1 MMSKSHLKKYLKELT
16 KEQLEV
22 QMIELYEKFSAVK
35 VYYNFVFNPNEDTLL
50 QEYKIK
56 VSHEYFPVHTGK
68 TKRRAKMRRSVA
80 QKLIKHFILLGV
92 DPYIIADAMCYHIE
106 IAQAFSAEHIVKQE
120 LFFKSM
126 LYSFEQ
132 TVRFLIANGILED
145 FKARITAISLQSS
158 TQRWKNRQGFTTIVE
173 NFEY

>member
-1 MMSKSHLKKYLKELT
+1 MSKRELKKYLKDLT
-16 KEQLEV
+16 KEQLEE
-22 QMIELYEKFSAVK
+22 QMIELYEKFSPVK
-35 VYYNFVFNPNEDTLL
+35 VYYNFVFNPNEDKIL

-56 VSHEYFPVHTGK
+56 VSNEYFPIQTGK

-80 QKLIKHFILLGV
+80 QKFIKHFILLGV

-106 IAQAFSAEHIVKQE
+106 IAQTFSAEHIVKQE

-145 FKARITAISLQSS
+145 FKARITAISLES
-158 TQRWKNRQGFTTIVE
+158 TTQHWNNRQGFSTIVE

>member
-1 MMSKSHLKKYLKELT
+1 MSKRELKKYLKDLT
-16 KEQLEV
+16 KEQLEE
-22 QMIELYEKFSAVK
+22 QMIELYEKFSPVK
-35 VYYNFVFNPNEDTLL
+35 VYYNFVFNPNEDKIL

-56 VSHEYFPVHTGK
+56 VSNEYFPIQTGK

-80 QKLIKHFILLGV
+80 QKFIKHFILLGV

-145 FKARITAISLQSS
+145 FKARITAISLES
-158 TQRWKNRQGFTTIVE
+158 TKQHWNNRQGFNTIIE

>member
-1 MMSKSHLKKYLKELT
+1 MSKSQLKKYLKDLT
-16 KEQLEV
+16 KDQLEV
-22 QMIELYEKFSAVK
+22 QMIELYEKFSSVK
-35 VYYNFVFNPNEDTLL
+35 VYFNFVFNPNEDALL
-50 QEYKIK
+50 TEYKIK
-56 VSHEYFPVHTGK
+56 VSNEYFPIQTGK

-80 QKLIKHFILLGV
+80 QKFIKHFILLGV

-106 IAQAFSAEHIVKQE
+106 IAQTFSAEHIVKQE

-145 FKARITAISLQSS
+145 FKARITAISLES
-158 TQRWKNRQGFTTIVE
+158 TKQHWNNRQGFNTIIE